1 MSARHLTNREKLVIM
16 IAVMSGLFVVALDQT
31 IVATALGAIVKDFHS
46 YSSLGLVV
54 TAYLLFMTITMPIA
68 GKLSDLFGRR
78 LLLLIGI
85 CVFTVG
91 SLLSGVSQSIEQ
103 LIAFRALQGIGGGII
118 MANAFTIIG
127 DLFSP
132 RERGKWQGIIGATF
146 GLSSVVGPL
155 LGGWLTDAHQ
165 IFGMTADW
173 RWNFFI
179 NVPVGIIAAILIA
192 IYCPKLKHG
201 TSTKVDYAGA
211 SLLVVCLATL
221 IAAVDNTNLLFGW
234 LISSTISVGIVQI
247 SLYVISALALLGFV
261 LVERKAR
268 EPIIPLD
275 FFKNR
280 TFSSSMISFV
290 FFGASFLSVILY
302 MTQFNQQVYGASA
315 TKSGLM
321 LLPLILGMSIMS
333 GAIGQI
339 VSRTG
344 KYKIFIGAGFLV
356 ATLGIFGLSLLRAD
370 SPYWFQAVM
379 IGLAGIGFGVGM
391 PILNLAVQ
399 NEFDNKHLGVATAS
413 SQLFRGLGSTLGT
426 AALTAMLV
434 AGIGVS
440 LGTISK
446 DPYIQSLQR
455 VPEAH
460 QIIGGGG
467 IDVNTALQI
476 NSQRQTISDQAI
488 TGINKSPL
496 PPQLKQSQIAT
507 FEKQQSMFS
516 NNVTHSF
523 ANSLSRVFL
532 VTTGLMGVAF
542 VATLFIR
549 EKELSTK

>member
-1 MSARHLTNREKLVIM
+1 MSARHLTNREKFVIM
-16 IAVMSGLFVVALDQT
+16 IAVMGGLFVVALDQT
-31 IVATALGAIVKDFHS
+31 IVATALGAIVQDFHS

-54 TAYLLFMTITMPIA
+54 TAYLLSMTITMPIA

-85 CVFTVG
+85 SIFTVG

-165 IFGMTADW
+165 IFGMTTDW

-179 NVPVGIIAAILIA
+179 NVPVGIIAAVLIA
-192 IYCPKLKHG
+192 VYCPKLKHSM
-201 TSTKVDYAGA
+201 STKVDYAGA
-211 SLLVVCLATL
+211 SLLVVCLAAL
-221 IAAVDNTNLLFGW
+221 IAAVDNTGLLFGW
-234 LISSTISVGIVQI
+234 LITSTLSVGIVQI
-247 SLYVISALALLGFV
+247 ALYVISALALLGFI
-261 LVERKAR
+261 LIERKVN
-268 EPIIPLD
+268 EPIIPLN

-280 TFSSSMISFV
+280 TFTSSMISFV
-290 FFGASFLSVILY
+290 FFGAAFLAVILY

-344 KYKIFIGAGFLV
+344 KYKIYIIVGFLL
-356 ATLGIFGLSLLRAD
+356 ATLAIFGLSFLRVD
-370 SPYWFQAVM
+370 SPYWFQAIM
-379 IGLAGIGFGVGM
+379 MGLAGIGFGVGM

-399 NEFDNKHLGVATAS
+399 NEFDDKHLGVATAS

-434 AGIGVS
+434 AGIGAS

-460 QIIGGGG
+460 RMIGGGD

-476 NSQRQTISDQAI
+476 NNQRQSIADQAAA
-488 TGINKSPL
+488 GINKSPL

-507 FEKQQSMFS
+507 FDKQQSLF
-516 NNVTHSF
+516 NHNVTHSF
-523 ANSLSRVFL
+523 ADSLSRIFL
-532 VTTGLMGVAF
+532 ATTGLMGVAF

-549 EKELSTK
+549 EKELSTV